1 MKSSDL
7 DRFVRLPTDLLE
19 VLLRA
24 HLSGAQLRIVLWVL
38 RYTFGWNRQ
47 STPFS
52 WYRIAKELQMPRSAV
67 YRAGKR
73 LAQSKVLVVQERQL
87 TIQTDY
93 TAWNDAVLDAGAIAD
108 RQRTTELNVAREQR
122 HSLPASTAGVAVEQ
136 RIRCQGAT
144 LFRRAKDRCKDRK
157 TVVVG
162 ARSVD
167 NRNGERRI
175 YEGADQRPTPVEQ
188 VMDHY
193 IALQGKTLTKN
204 QTAAFYRHFRESAT
218 TLLEAYGG
226 DVQAAKD
233 ALTRVGRRLDGRLT
247 IPNVTS

>member
-93 TAWNDAVLDAGAIAD
+93 TAWNDAVLFRTLATLRVDLPVFETVDALRWKQARPCFEALC
-108 RQRTTELNVAREQR
+108 QRMKSPE
-122 HSLPASTAGVAVEQ
+122 
-136 RIRCQGAT
+136 
-144 LFRRAKDRCKDRK
+144 LFRRA
-157 TVVVG
+157 T
-162 ARSVD
+162 
-167 NRNGERRI
+167 
-175 YEGADQRPTPVEQ
+175 
-188 VMDHY
+188 
-193 IALQGKTLTKN
+193 ALAGSQML
-204 QTAAFYRHFRESAT
+204 
-218 TLLEAYGG
+218 
-226 DVQAAKD
+226 
-233 ALTRVGRRLDGRLT
+233 
-247 IPNVTS
+247 P